1 MPGNL
6 IMSTGWPYYI
16 LPPVQQSGAYNTK
29 YMIQTCTTCF
39 CVPFSSMISEHFLF
53 LISTTPASLDHIL
66 GVISTTLLRKVPR
79 LTSCGSQAGDQCLL
93 KGGICLF
100 RLAQLKISYGWW
112 SMAHYLELNRSQD
125 APKHCP
131 TFDSLT
137 QCFASANFR
146 SPPVRLQ
153 FCLPPYSITD
163 LHSPVQQHIYSAK
176 YRKCLLTYYPRY
188 FWKIRTLWTL
198 WKFKFQMS
206 EEVFQ
211 VKSWA
216 LSRLQKAAS
225 K

>member
-1 MPGNL
+1 MQCGNA
-6 IMSTGWPYYI
+6 SD
-16 LPPVQQSGAYNTK
+16 
-29 YMIQTCTTCF
+29 TTWR
-39 CVPFSSMISEHFLF
+39 PTLEPSN
-53 LISTTPASLDHIL
+53 ASD
-66 GVISTTLLRKVPR
+66 RQVPR

-93 KGGICLF
+93 KGGIFLF
-100 RLAQLKISYGWW
+100 RLAQLRIGYEWA
-112 SMAHYLELNRSQD
+112 SMAHIWNWTHLRKPLSTAQ
-125 APKHCP
+125 PLIH
-131 TFDSLT
+131 SL
-137 QCFASANFR
+137 SALL
-146 SPPVRLQ
+146 VLILGRLQ

-188 FWKIRTLWTL
+188 SWNIRTLWTL

>member
-53 LISTTPASLDHIL
+53 LISTTPTSLDHIL

-93 KGGICLF
+93 KGGIFLF
-100 RLAQLKISYGWW
+100 RLAQLKIGYGWW

-137 QCFASANFR
+137 QCFANANFR
-146 SPPVRLQ
+146 SPPILFATIFHHWFTLSCAAAYILCKV
-153 FCLPPYSITD
+153 SEM
-163 LHSPVQQHIYSAK
+163 SA
-176 YRKCLLTYYPRY
+176 YILSSLFLENRN
-188 FWKIRTLWTL
+188 FVNI
-198 WKFKFQMS
+198 M
-206 EEVFQ
+206 EIQ
-211 VKSWA
+211 VSNEWRGF
-216 LSRLQKAAS
+216 SSQKLGT
-225 K
+225 